1 MLANPTMTT
10 NWKQIKDAVL
20 VIWNSISAWDMLCV
34 NQSFPITSIEERAQK
49 VWINIAAV
57 IIMAFVIDKFL
68 DTY

>member
-1 MLANPTMTT
+1 MLYLLFEI
-10 NWKQIKDAVL
+10 QF
-20 VIWNSISAWDMLCV
+20 
-34 NQSFPITSIEERAQK
+34 QRAQK